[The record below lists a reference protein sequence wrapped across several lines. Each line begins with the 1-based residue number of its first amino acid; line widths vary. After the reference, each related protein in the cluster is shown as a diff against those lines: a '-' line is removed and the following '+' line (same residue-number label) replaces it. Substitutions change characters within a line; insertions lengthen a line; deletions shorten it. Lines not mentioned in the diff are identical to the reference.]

1 MNAPSKCAVCKK
13 EVDRYNGRMIFD
25 VWHCDECALVARAA
39 PRPTPNQRGNGNGH
53 FEQVAAEPPSE
64 VVQAPAE
71 VGVVTGRQSTRR
83 IPALPPSP
91 TVLPADKDGLGFI
104 LGVDDMAG
112 EKSIADY
119 MDDAEVARR
128 LKKIAERD
136 ATGGLRSNEGKPRFS
151 LISPWAMEGLARVLT
166 HGAQKYADHNWRK
179 GLSWQE
185 TIDSLKR
192 HLAAF
197 ERGEELDSESG
208 LPHVDHITCNATFL
222 SEFQKLGRGTDDR
235 WKP

>member
-1 MNAPSKCAVCKK
+1 M
-13 EVDRYNGRMIFD
+13 
-25 VWHCDECALVARAA
+25 
-39 PRPTPNQRGNGNGH
+39 
-53 FEQVAAEPPSE
+53 
-64 VVQAPAE
+64 PA
-71 VGVVTGRQSTRR
+71 
-83 IPALPPSP
+83 
-91 TVLPADKDGLGFI
+91 
-104 LGVDDMAG
+104 DDMAG

-119 MDDAEVARR
+119 MDAAEERMR
-128 LKKIAERD
+128 QKRAESK
-136 ATGGLRSNEGKPRFS
+136 GLRSNEGKPRFS

-197 ERGEELDSESG
+197 ERGEDIDPESG